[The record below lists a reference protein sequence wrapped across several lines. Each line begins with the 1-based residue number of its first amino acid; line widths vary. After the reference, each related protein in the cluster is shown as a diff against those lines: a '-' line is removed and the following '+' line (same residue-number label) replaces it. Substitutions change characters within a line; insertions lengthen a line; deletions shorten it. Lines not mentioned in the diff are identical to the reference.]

1 MSNDDNFS
9 TIEWKKKKA
18 TITIPPT
25 QKKKKKKKTLTMIA
39 SLFKMVSPHE
49 CKIENKSYAVKN
61 VTYDTLIIIVS
72 MIYLTL

>member
-1 MSNDDNFS
+1 MITLVLLN
-9 TIEWKKKKA
+9 EKKKGNHYN
-18 TITIPPT
+18 TPHP
-25 QKKKKKKKTLTMIA
+25 KKKKTLTMIA

-49 CKIENKSYAVKN
+49 CKIENKGYAVKN

>member
-1 MSNDDNFS
+1 MITLVLLNEKKGNHYN
-9 TIEWKKKKA
+9 TPHPKKKN
-18 TITIPPT
+18 
-25 QKKKKKKKTLTMIA
+25 KKKQTLTMIA

-72 MIYLTL
+72 IIYLTL

>member
-1 MSNDDNFS
+1 MEKKGNHYN
-9 TIEWKKKKA
+9 TPHPKKKNQA
-18 TITIPPT
+18 
-25 QKKKKKKKTLTMIA
+25 LTMIA

>member
-1 MSNDDNFS
+1 MITLVLLN
-9 TIEWKKKKA
+9 EKKRQPLQYPPPKKKK
-18 TITIPPT
+18 T
-25 QKKKKKKKTLTMIA
+25 TLTMIA

-49 CKIENKSYAVKN
+49 CKIENKGYAVKN

>member
-1 MSNDDNFS
+1 M
-9 TIEWKKKKA
+9 KKKRQPLQY
-18 TITIPPT
+18 PPP
-25 QKKKKKKKTLTMIA
+25 KKKNKQTLTMIA

>member
-1 MSNDDNFS
+1 MITLVLLN
-9 TIEWKKKKA
+9 EKKKGNHYN
-18 TITIPPT
+18 TPHP
-25 QKKKKKKKTLTMIA
+25 KKTNKQTLAMIA

>member
-1 MSNDDNFS
+1 M
-9 TIEWKKKKA
+9 KKKA

-25 QKKKKKKKTLTMIA
+25 QKTKKTKKQTLTMIA

>member
-1 MSNDDNFS
+1 MITLVLLNG
-9 TIEWKKKKA
+9 KKRQPLQY
-18 TITIPPT
+18 PPP
-25 QKKKKKKKTLTMIA
+25 QKKKQALTMIA

>member
-1 MSNDDNFS
+1 MITLVLLN
-9 TIEWKKKKA
+9 EKKKA

-25 QKKKKKKKTLTMIA
+25 QKKNKKTLTMIA

>member
-1 MSNDDNFS
+1 MITLVLLN
-9 TIEWKKKKA
+9 EKKRQPLQYPPPKNKK
-18 TITIPPT
+18 I
-25 QKKKKKKKTLTMIA
+25 KKKTLTMIA

>member
-1 MSNDDNFS
+1 MGNDDNFS
-9 TIEWKKKKA
+9 TIEWKKKA

-25 QKKKKKKKTLTMIA
+25 QKKKTTLTMIA